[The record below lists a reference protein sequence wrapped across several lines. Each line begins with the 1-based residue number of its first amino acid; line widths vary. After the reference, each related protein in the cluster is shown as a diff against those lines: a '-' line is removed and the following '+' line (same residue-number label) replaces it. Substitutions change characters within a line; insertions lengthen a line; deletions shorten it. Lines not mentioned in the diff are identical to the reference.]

1 MLKSIIICLLKVNKL
16 LDIKYLLLYNMG
28 IEILWR
34 NFMKKLVMFDL
45 DGTVLDTEQ
54 DLLICANL
62 LFEKC
67 GYPQIDINRVKEANG
82 KDAVG
87 YMNTLMGGNASLEEI
102 NKVWVEYLD
111 LLAVKGADN
120 TKVFDGLEE
129 VLFSLKDKGYVL
141 VILTNKSEEEL
152 PIFKEKI
159 LNSLPFDEI
168 IAVGG
173 TEDAKPKPNA
183 ILKLL
188 KNYNVEKEN
197 AFMVGDGLPDIITAI
212 NAGVVPVA
220 VLWGN
225 RTKEELAEVGATIFA
240 KETCDLLDII
250 G

>member
-1 MLKSIIICLLKVNKL
+1 
-16 LDIKYLLLYNMG
+16 
-28 IEILWR
+28 
-34 NFMKKLVMFDL
+34 MKKLVMFDL
-45 DGTVLDTEQ
+45 DGTVLDTEK

-62 LFEKC
+62 LFEKS
-67 GYPQIDINRVKEANG
+67 GYPQIDLSRVKEANG
-82 KDAVG
+82 KDADS

-102 NKVWVEYLD
+102 RKVWAEYLD

-129 VLFSLKDKGYVL
+129 VLFALKDKGYVS
-141 VILTNKSEEEL
+141 VILTNKSESEL

-159 LNSLPFDEI
+159 LYRLPFDEI
-168 IAVGG
+168 LAVGG
-173 TEDAKPKPNA
+173 TEDAKPKPDA

-188 KNYNVEKEN
+188 KKYDVEKQN
-197 AFMVGDGLPDIITAI
+197 AFMVGDGYPDIITAI

-225 RTKEELAEVGATIFA
+225 RTKEELASVGATIFA
-240 KETCDLLDII
+240 EKTSDLLDII

>member
-1 MLKSIIICLLKVNKL
+1 
-16 LDIKYLLLYNMG
+16 
-28 IEILWR
+28 
-34 NFMKKLVMFDL
+34 MKKLVMFDL

-67 GYPQIDINRVKEANG
+67 GYPQIGMDRVKQANG

-102 NKVWVEYLD
+102 NKVWVEYID

-120 TKVFDGLEE
+120 TKLFDGLEE
-129 VLFSLKDKGYVL
+129 VLFALKDKGYVL

-188 KNYNVEKEN
+188 KNYNIEKEN
-197 AFMVGDGLPDIITAI
+197 AFMVGDGLPDILTAI

-240 KETCDLLDII
+240 KETKDLLDII

>member
-1 MLKSIIICLLKVNKL
+1 
-16 LDIKYLLLYNMG
+16 MG
-28 IEILWR
+28 IEVLWR

-54 DLLICANL
+54 DLLICANE
-62 LFEKC
+62 LFAKC

-102 NKVWVEYLD
+102 QKVWVEYLD
-111 LLAVKGADN
+111 LLAVKGADH
-120 TKVFDGLEE
+120 TKVFDGLED
-129 VLFSLKDKGYVL
+129 VLFALKDKGYVS
-141 VILTNKSEEEL
+141 VILTNKSEGEL

-159 LNSLPFDEI
+159 LNRLPFDEI
-168 IAVGG
+168 LAVGG
-173 TEDAKPKPNA
+173 TEDAKPKPDA

-188 KNYNVEKEN
+188 KKYNVEKQN
-197 AFMVGDGLPDIITAI
+197 AFMVGDGYPDIITAI
-212 NAGVVPVA
+212 NAQVVPVA

-225 RTKEELAEVGATIFA
+225 RTKEELASVGATVFA
-240 KETCDLLDII
+240 EKASDLLDII

>member
-1 MLKSIIICLLKVNKL
+1 MLKSTIICLLKVNKL

-28 IEILWR
+28 IEIFGVL
-34 NFMKKLVMFDL
+34 FMKKLVMFDL

-67 GYPQIDINRVKEANG
+67 GYPQIGMDRVKQANG

-129 VLFSLKDKGYVL
+129 VIFSLKDKGYVL

-173 TEDAKPKPNA
+173 TEDAKPKPDA

-188 KNYNVEKEN
+188 KKYNVEKQN

>member
-1 MLKSIIICLLKVNKL
+1 MS
-16 LDIKYLLLYNMG
+16 
-28 IEILWR
+28 
-34 NFMKKLVMFDL
+34 KLVMFDL
-45 DGTVLDTEQ
+45 DGTVLDTER

-62 LFEKC
+62 LFEKL
-67 GYPQIDINRVKEANG
+67 GYPTIDMSRVKQANG

-102 NKVWVEYLD
+102 NVAWPQYVE

-129 VLFSLKDKGYVL
+129 VLFKLKEKGYIVT
-141 VILTNKSEEEL
+141 ILTNKANEEL

-159 LNSLPFDEI
+159 LKALPFDEI

-173 TEDAKPKPNA
+173 TEDAKPNPNA

-188 KNYNVEKEN
+188 KKYNVEKEN

-225 RTKEELAEVGATIFA
+225 RTREELAGVGAKIFA
-240 KETCDLLDII
+240 EKTSELLDII

>member
-1 MLKSIIICLLKVNKL
+1 
-16 LDIKYLLLYNMG
+16 
-28 IEILWR
+28 
-34 NFMKKLVMFDL
+34 MKKLVLFDL
-45 DGTVLDTEQ
+45 DGTVLDTEE

-67 GYPQIDINRVKEANG
+67 GYPQIDMARVKQANG

-102 NKVWVEYLD
+102 QKVWVEYLD

-120 TKVFDGLEE
+120 TKVFAGLEE
-129 VLFSLKDKGYVL
+129 VLFKLKEKGYIL

-152 PIFKEKI
+152 PIFKKKI
-159 LNSLPFDEI
+159 LHRLPFDEI

-183 ILKLL
+183 ILRLL

-197 AFMVGDGLPDIITAI
+197 AYMVGDGLPDIITAI

>member
-1 MLKSIIICLLKVNKL
+1 MDGRK
-16 LDIKYLLLYNMG
+16 
-28 IEILWR
+28 LWR
-34 NFMKKLVMFDL
+34 QIMKKLVMFDL

-62 LFEKC
+62 LFDKL
-67 GYPQIDINRVKEANG
+67 GYPRIDMSRVKQANG

-87 YMNTLMGGNASLEEI
+87 YMGTLMGGNATLEEI
-102 NKVWVEYLD
+102 KVAWPQYVE

-129 VLFSLKDKGYVL
+129 VLYQLKDKGYIVT
-141 VILTNKSEEEL
+141 ILTNKANEEL

-159 LNSLPFDEI
+159 LNDLPFDEI
-168 IAVGG
+168 VAVGG
-173 TEDAKPKPNA
+173 TEDAKPKPDG
-183 ILKLL
+183 IFKLL
-188 KNYNVEKEN
+188 KKYNIEKEN

-220 VLWGN
+220 VTWGN
-225 RTKEELAEVGATIFA
+225 RTKEELADVGAKIFA
-240 KETCDLLDII
+240 EKTSDLLDII

>member
-1 MLKSIIICLLKVNKL
+1 
-16 LDIKYLLLYNMG
+16 
-28 IEILWR
+28 
-34 NFMKKLVMFDL
+34 MKKLVMFDL

-67 GYPQIDINRVKEANG
+67 GYPQIGMDRVKQANG

-102 NKVWVEYLD
+102 NKVWVEYID

-120 TKVFDGLEE
+120 TKLFDGLEE
-129 VLFSLKDKGYVL
+129 VLFALKDKGYVL

-188 KNYNVEKEN
+188 KNYNIEKEN
-197 AFMVGDGLPDIITAI
+197 AFMVGDGLPDILTAI